1 MDQAHSTVAAPSLP
15 GFERL
20 VRALLA
26 ATAEFGGFDVTYL
39 TVIDWSRRAQTV
51 RYACNVGS
59 EQVAEGHRITCPPE
73 LDEQMFLGVTRS
85 NGLPTP
91 QPDSQVARGLGMA
104 TYVSVPVVTLSHRL
118 YGTLCG
124 ASRVSAAV
132 DDSTVASMQCFAS
145 LLSDHMA
152 RAETDD
158 ATRRTAEAE
167 RKLEERSQFLAESEH
182 KLKTHLAVISGWATT
197 LSEQG
202 HRLTS
207 VERASAV
214 EVIRNQAD
222 QLGVELQRMLEQAR
236 TDIGPIQLEPVEVD
250 IAALVRESARTLNGA
265 APHHSVECF
274 GAESVIATADR
285 DVLHQVLAHLIDNA
299 VKYSP
304 RGSTVGVSVSKSGQ
318 WAVIEVKDCGIGV
331 PEGVDVFAAFE
342 RGEDD
347 TVQATHGVGLGL
359 HIVRTLV
366 QAMGGVVSARRNMD
380 GGSTFTVLVP
390 AAVAAVGGG
399 R

>member
-1 MDQAHSTVAAPSLP
+1 MDRALAVLKAPSLP
-15 GFERL
+15 SFEKL

-26 ATAEFGGFDVTYL
+26 AAADFGGFDVTYL
-39 TVIDWSRRAQTV
+39 TVIDWTRREQTV
-51 RYACNVGS
+51 RFACNVGRV
-59 EQVAEGHRITCPPE
+59 QVAEGHRITCPPE

-91 QPDSQVARGLGMA
+91 QPDSHVAKGLGMA

-124 ASRVSAAV
+124 ASRFTAAV
-132 DDSTVASMQCFAS
+132 DDATVASMQGFAS

-152 RAETDD
+152 RAETED

-167 RKLEERSQFLAESEH
+167 RQLEDRSQFLAESEH
-182 KLKTHLAVISGWATT
+182 KLKTRLAVISGWATT

-202 HRLTS
+202 HRLNPI
-207 VERASAV
+207 ERATAV
-214 EVIRNQAD
+214 EVIRNQSD
-222 QLGVELQRMLEQAR
+222 QLGVELQAMLERAQSEIR
-236 TDIGPIQLEPVEVD
+236 PIELEPVVVD
-250 IAALVRESARTLNGA
+250 IGALVRESAHTLNGA

-274 GAESVIATADR
+274 GAESVLAAADPA
-285 DVLHQVLAHLIDNA
+285 VLHQVLAHLIDNA

-304 RGSTVGVSVSKSGQ
+304 RGSTVGASVGRAGR

-331 PEGVDVFAAFE
+331 PEGVDVFTAFE
-342 RGEDD
+342 RGADD
-347 TVQATHGVGLGL
+347 DVQATRGVGLGL

-366 QAMGGVVSARRNMD
+366 QAMGGIVSARRNVD
-380 GGSTFTVLVP
+380 AGSTFTVLVP
-390 AAVAAVGGG
+390 AAMASVGS
-399 R
+399 RR